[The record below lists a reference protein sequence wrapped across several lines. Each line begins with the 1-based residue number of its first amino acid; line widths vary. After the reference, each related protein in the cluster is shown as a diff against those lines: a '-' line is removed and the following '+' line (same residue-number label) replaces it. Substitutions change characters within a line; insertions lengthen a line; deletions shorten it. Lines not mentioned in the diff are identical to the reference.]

1 MKLTIEHEGE
11 TATIE
16 SPAIDVWEVAD
27 VLRRALVAVGFSPKL
42 ANEIF
47 DRNAVD
53 DWGRFANEPSH
64 SETENGELNDC

>member
-16 SPAIDVWEVAD
+16 SPCTDTQEVTE
-27 VLRRALVAVGFSPKL
+27 VLRRALVAVGFHPQTAS
-42 ANEIF
+42 EIF

-53 DWGRFANEPSH
+53 DWGFRSLGAGKES
-64 SETENGELNDC
+64 DQ

>member
-16 SPAIDVWEVAD
+16 SPAVDIWEVAD
-27 VLRRALVAVGFSPKL
+27 VMRRALVAIGFVPQL
-42 ANEIF
+42 ADQIF

-53 DWGRFANEPSH
+53 DWSMGSLGAGKES
-64 SETENGELNDC
+64 DQ

>member
-11 TATIE
+11 TVTIE
-16 SPAIDVWEVAD
+16 SPAIDIWEVTE

-53 DWGRFANEPSH
+53 DWGIGNSGIEND
-64 SETENGELNDC
+64 ET

>member
-11 TATIE
+11 TVTIE

-27 VLRRALVAVGFSPKL
+27 VVRRALVAVGLHPQTAS
-42 ANEIF
+42 EIF

-53 DWGRFANEPSH
+53 DWGFRSLGAGKES
-64 SETENGELNDC
+64 DQ

>member
-1 MKLTIEHEGE
+1 MKLQIEHGGE
-11 TATIE
+11 TVTIE
-16 SPAIDVWEVAD
+16 SPAIDIWEVTE

-53 DWGRFANEPSH
+53 DWGIGNSGIEND
-64 SETENGELNDC
+64 ET

>member
-16 SPAIDVWEVAD
+16 SPAIDVWEVAE
-27 VLRRALVAVGFSPKL
+27 VLRRALVAIGFSPQL
-42 ANEIF
+42 ADQIF

-53 DWGRFANEPSH
+53 DWGIRSLGAGKES
-64 SETENGELNDC
+64 DQ

>member
-16 SPAIDVWEVAD
+16 SPAIDIWEVTE
-27 VLRRALVAVGFSPKL
+27 VLRRALVAIGFVPQL
-42 ANEIF
+42 ADEIF

-53 DWGRFANEPSH
+53 DWGLGN
-64 SETENGELNDC
+64 SETENDET

>member
-16 SPAIDVWEVAD
+16 SPAVDIWEVAD
-27 VLRRALVAVGFSPKL
+27 VLRRALVAIGFVPQL
-42 ANEIF
+42 ADQIF

-53 DWGRFANEPSH
+53 DWGLGKQG
-64 SETENGELNDC
+64 TGNGGAE

>member
-16 SPAIDVWEVAD
+16 SPAIDVYEVAD
-27 VLRRALVAVGFSPKL
+27 VVRRALVAIGFVPRL

-53 DWGRFANEPSH
+53 DWGLGNSGIEND
-64 SETENGELNDC
+64 ET